1 MNRLAK
7 LLRLLALLVSL
18 AGLICLY
25 LDRRPADFAAGAE
38 TVASLASLAASNRW
52 VPALAALAAAAGLA
66 AWLIER
72 GASRPRAAAAKAA
85 AAPPVPIELAST
97 MPEPVVM
104 TRGAEAGPRL
114 GRRLRGHVDV
124 PAFVDDLLGAAAAA
138 GASDVHIKPTD
149 AETRVAW
156 RVRGELADVVAAPR
170 EHHDLIVR
178 RLKILA
184 QLVTYQTDLP
194 QDGRFSLESSQDAV
208 DVRMSVLPTRH
219 GEKVVLR
226 LARAGQGLIAL
237 DALGMPVSLLESM
250 RELLAQRQGL
260 IVLTGP
266 TGCGK
271 TTTLYGSLA
280 EIHQQRGATT
290 SIATIEDPVEIDL
303 PFLSQTQVDNMIRP
317 AGGGQTQQLTFAA
330 SLRAVLRQD
339 PNVLMVGEIRDAETA
354 HIAVEA
360 GLTGHLIL
368 TTLHAESTAGVFNR
382 LIDMGVEPFLASSSV
397 LAALSQRLARRLCHE
412 CRQPAPRDRG
422 TIERLIR
429 RGITRTAAE
438 SLSFYTAP
446 GCEACGHSGV
456 AGRTA
461 IFELLRL
468 TPPLR
473 DLIAAKAT
481 TQKIEEAA
489 LSEGMTPLFKAAV
502 LEAVEGNV
510 SLEEALRVAG

>member
-1 MNRLAK
+1 MNRIAK
-7 LLRLLALLVSL
+7 RLRIAALLVCV
-18 AGLICLY
+18 AGLVCLY
-25 LDRRPADFAAGAE
+25 LDRRPADLATTAFAL
-38 TVASLASLAASNRW
+38 TSLASLALANVWVAAFAAVAVVSGIAARLVERAPSRQRSSTSEP
-52 VPALAALAAAAGLA
+52 VPAPAVA
-66 AWLIER
+66 
-72 GASRPRAAAAKAA
+72 
-85 AAPPVPIELAST
+85 PIELSSDPA
-97 MPEPVVM
+97 EPMVLAHG
-104 TRGAEAGPRL
+104 GAEVASHLTRS
-114 GRRLRGHVDV
+114 LRGRVDV
-124 PAFVDDLLGAAAAA
+124 PAFIDDLLKAAVDA
-138 GASDVHIKPTD
+138 GASDVHVKPTD
-149 AETRVAW
+149 VECRIAW
-156 RVRGELADVVAAPR
+156 RVRGELADVVSTPI
-170 EHHDLIVR
+170 EHHELIVR

-194 QDGRFSLESSQDAV
+194 QDGRFGIESPRGAV
-208 DVRMSVLPTRH
+208 DVRVSVLATRH

-226 LARAGQGLIAL
+226 LTRAGHGLIAL
-237 DALGMPVSLLESM
+237 ERLGLPEPLEDSC
-250 RELLAQRQGL
+250 RQLLAERQGL

-280 EIHQQRGATT
+280 HIHEQRGATT

-303 PFLSQTQVDNMIRP
+303 PFLSQTQVDH
-317 AGGGQTQQLTFAA
+317 ATGLDFAA

-382 LIDMGVEPFLASSSV
+382 LIDMGIEPFLASSSV
-397 LAALSQRLARRLCHE
+397 LAALSQRLARRLCRE
-412 CRQPAPRDRG
+412 CRQRAPRDSS
-422 TIERLIR
+422 TIKRLIR
-429 RGITRTAAE
+429 HGITRTAAE
-438 SLSFYTAP
+438 SLSFYQAL
-446 GCEACGHSGV
+446 GCEACDHSGV
-456 AGRTA
+456 DGRTA

-481 TQKIEEAA
+481 TQRIQEAA
-489 LSEGMTPLFKAAV
+489 LREGMTPLFKAAI

-510 SLEEALRVAG
+510 SLDEALRVAG